1 MKETIYIHV
10 GEKLRILDDDGNPV
24 LLTCVESLGCESC
37 YFKQQ
42 SGRKQHEACQALAC
56 GGFERL
62 DGVGVIFQAQK
73 EKEVSNG

>member
-1 MKETIYIHV
+1 MRETIYLHV
-10 GEKLRILDDDGNPV
+10 GERMRILDDNGSPAY
-24 LLTCVESLGCESC
+24 LTCVEHNGCEPC

-42 SGRKQHEACQALAC
+42 QGRKQHEVCQAVAC

-62 DGVGVIFQAQK
+62 DGVGVIFQAIK

>member
-1 MKETIYIHV
+1 MKETIYVHV

-42 SGRKQHEACQALAC
+42 QGRKQHEVCQAVAC
-56 GGFERL
+56 GAYERL
-62 DGVGVIFQAQK
+62 DEKSVIFQAIK